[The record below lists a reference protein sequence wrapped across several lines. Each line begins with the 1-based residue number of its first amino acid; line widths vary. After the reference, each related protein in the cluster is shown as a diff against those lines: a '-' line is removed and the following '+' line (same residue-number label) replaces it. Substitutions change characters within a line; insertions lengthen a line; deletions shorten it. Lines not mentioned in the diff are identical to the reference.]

1 MTVKELIMDLMEAPI
16 DADVMLSCKRKNDDS
31 CYCAFCIDN
40 VIIDPRH
47 CIINFTDWRDFN
59 KDFDN
64 MTYQERKEYLMDQML
79 SNFKALDKEKKT

>member
-1 MTVKELIMDLMEAPI
+1 MTVKELIMELMEAPI
-16 DADVMLSCKRKNDDS
+16 DADVMLCCKRKNDDG

-40 VIIDPRH
+40 VSIDPRH
-47 CIINFTDWRDFN
+47 CRINFTDWRDFN